1 MRIIDYYNFA
11 ALLINIIL
19 TGIAVYLFLRNHKS
33 AEKAGAGTVSDPAH
47 GFLSG
52 SDKYNLLKTVSL
64 LLLLGLGTFLRF
76 YQIGLVPN
84 GLQQDEASIGYEA
97 YCLANFGTDRN
108 GYVYPVYPITW
119 GSGGGSPILI
129 YLNVLTTKLF
139 GSNVFA
145 LRFVPAFLGSL
156 TLLLFYLLVRRIWNQ
171 KTALAALAFL
181 ALAPWHIILS
191 RWSLDSNTMPFWLCL
206 ATLLFLYALHS
217 QKTWQFC
224 LAAAAYSL
232 CLYSYGAANVVIP
245 LHLLIICT
253 YCLYHRQLKVSQ
265 LIWSGI
271 SFLIIALPLAVFYAV
286 NFLGLPEIIT
296 PYFSF
301 QKFTSSH
308 FGSVFVA
315 FDHTLFAS
323 LLANCKSLILFL
335 TVGNRTEVLWNVLPG
350 YWTLYKFTFPVTFLG
365 IITCYYRF
373 FHAPKDEKASGDA
386 VMTSLLTA
394 SLIFALFIQ
403 QDINRMV
410 MLWIPLIYCQVMGLR
425 FLYRTGQQCKSRFKQ
440 APVLFLLSFSLF
452 LLGSASFVRDYFG
465 SYNDQTSYL
474 FMPGYGD
481 SMVYA
486 DMIARQKGS
495 TVYSTYDNVASPFM
509 LTLYY
514 TKTSPAEFDR
524 SVVYR
529 DDQAEFR
536 IATSFGHF
544 VFGLPED
551 IATSAQ
557 YQNDVIVVS
566 HAQESM
572 FDADSYNI
580 VEFGNYAVVVEK

>member
-1 MRIIDYYNFA
+1 MRIIDYYNYA
-11 ALLINIIL
+11 ALLINTLL
-19 TGIAVYLFLRNHKS
+19 TGIAVYLFLRSRKS
-33 AEKAGAGTVSDPAH
+33 QNPADTQTIADSATVSITKGAH
-47 GFLSG
+47 QMAR
-52 SDKYNLLKTVSL
+52 DISL
-64 LLLLGLGTFLRF
+64 LMLLALGTFLRF
-76 YQIGLVPN
+76 HQIGLIPN

-108 GYVYPVYPITW
+108 GYVYPIYPITW
-119 GSGGGSPILI
+119 GSGGGSPIMI
-129 YLNVLTTKLF
+129 YLNVITTRLF
-139 GSNVFA
+139 GSTVFA

-171 KTALAALAFL
+171 KTALTALIIL

-206 ATLLFLYALHS
+206 ATLLFVSALHS
-217 QKTWQFC
+217 QRTWQFC
-224 LAAAAYSL
+224 LSAAAYSL
-232 CLYSYGAANVVIP
+232 CLYSYGAANIVIP
-245 LHLLIICT
+245 LHLLIICA

-265 LIWSGI
+265 LILSGI
-271 SFLIIALPLAVFYAV
+271 SFLIVAIPLAIFYAV
-286 NFLGLPEIIT
+286 NFLGFPEIIT

-323 LLANCKSLILFL
+323 LLANFKSLILFL
-335 TVGNRTEVLWNVLPG
+335 TVGNHTEVLWNVLPG
-350 YWTLYKFTFPVTFLG
+350 YWTLYKFTFPVTLLG
-365 IITCYYRF
+365 ILTCYYRF
-373 FHAPKDEKASGDA
+373 FHAQRDAKISGDA

-394 SLIFALFIQ
+394 ALIFSLFVQ

-410 MLWIPLIYCQVMGLR
+410 MLWLPLIYCQVMGLR
-425 FLYRTGQQCKSRFKQ
+425 FLYRSSASIKCKKLQRLRL
-440 APVLFLLSFSLF
+440 LFLISFSLF

-474 FMPGYGD
+474 FMPGYGEA
-481 SMVYA
+481 MVYA
-486 DMIARQKGS
+486 DAIALKKGS
-495 TVYSTYDNVASPFM
+495 TVYSTYDHVASPFM

-524 SVVYR
+524 TVVYR

-544 VFGLPED
+544 IFGLPED
-551 IATSAQ
+551 IADNAQ

-572 FDADSYNI
+572 FDADSHDI